1 MEDMNEQKQEDNII
15 TNPKPVELSLIELK
29 AIWYDLLV
37 QKQQIEMKMN
47 QINEQIAQKTNKG

>member
-15 TNPKPVELSLIELK
+15 TNPKPVELSLVELK

-37 QKQQIEMKMN
+37 QKQQIEMQMN
-47 QINEQIAQKTNKG
+47 QINEQIAQKINKG